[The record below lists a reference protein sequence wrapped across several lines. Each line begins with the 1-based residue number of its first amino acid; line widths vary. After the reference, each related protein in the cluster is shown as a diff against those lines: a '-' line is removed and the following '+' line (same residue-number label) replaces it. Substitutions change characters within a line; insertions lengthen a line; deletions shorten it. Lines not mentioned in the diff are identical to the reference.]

1 MSSGGVGGTALA
13 PGDPRRKGESAR
25 GVSGDR
31 VTWGGRGGA
40 LLEGIGLDAGQERI
54 YLALLAAP
62 ARDAAELAARTGLP
76 EERAAAALGALLASG
91 LAEDGPAGPGA
102 VRAAPPEVSLG
113 LRVLERM
120 DELRRTRLA
129 VERLAREFG
138 DGAGAGESVEVVE
151 GARQVAERYA
161 RLQREAR
168 EEILCLTGGPAV
180 AVPAEANAG
189 QRDALDAGVRYRVV
203 YERARLEPGSSDS
216 PLLLE
221 EWAAL
226 GEEMRVTVEVPFK
239 LVLSDRRRGLL
250 LPREQHTPVPRAVL
264 LREGLVLE
272 AMVWLFHKVW
282 ESALPVPAALQ
293 VVADGPLS
301 SDDQHLLS
309 LLLAGY
315 TDRAV
320 ASQLGLS
327 MRTVQRRVHRLLALA
342 GVQTRLQ
349 LGWRAAQLHWL

>member
-1 MSSGGVGGTALA
+1 M
-13 PGDPRRKGESAR
+13 
-25 GVSGDR
+25 
-31 VTWGGRGGA
+31 
-40 LLEGIGLDAGQERI
+40 LEGIGLDAGQERI

-76 EERAAAALGALLASG
+76 EERVAAALGALLASG
-91 LAEDGPAGPGA
+91 LAEEGPAGPGA

-189 QRDALDAGVRYRVV
+189 QRNALDAGVRYRVV